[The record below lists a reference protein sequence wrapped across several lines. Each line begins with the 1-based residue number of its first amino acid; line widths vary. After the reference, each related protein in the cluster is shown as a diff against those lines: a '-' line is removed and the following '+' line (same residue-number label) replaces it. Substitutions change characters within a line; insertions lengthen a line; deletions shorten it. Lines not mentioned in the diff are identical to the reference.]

1 MADLEITLIVF
12 ALYFLPAGIAW
23 MRGHHQIGPIAVV
36 NGFLGWTFIGRSV
49 ALAMACSAVKAK
61 APG

>member
-1 MADLEITLIVF
+1 MF